1 MNTFE
6 YVSVIFSVV
15 VSLAFTHLL
24 AGMVR
29 LIHARGV
36 KFSLVHAGWIALLV
50 FWCVDYWFSVWHLR
64 DAETWTLGFVSFL
77 LLMATV
83 LYIACG
89 LAVPTESELADSQD
103 LKAFYAANRRRFLAV
118 LFIYQLLSIFGNL
131 AIGPLQLAG
140 WVNVGQLSL
149 IGAAWLWPDRR
160 VQIGAVVL
168 MALLTGCY
176 AYTFIPTL

>member
-1 MNTFE
+1 VNTFE

-36 KFSLVHAGWIALLV
+36 KFSFVHAGWIALLV

-89 LAVPTESELADSQD
+89 LAVPTESELTDSQD
-103 LKAFYAANRRRFLAV
+103 LQGVLRRQSPPISRRSLHLPTAQHLRKSSDRPAATGRLGQCRAAV
-118 LFIYQLLSIFGNL
+118 
-131 AIGPLQLAG
+131 A
-140 WVNVGQLSL
+140 
-149 IGAAWLWPDRR
+149 DRR
-160 VQIGAVVL
+160 GV
-168 MALLTGCY
+168 AL
-176 AYTFIPTL
+176 A

>member
-1 MNTFE
+1 MSTFE

-24 AGMVR
+24 AGVVR

-36 KFSLVHAGWIALLV
+36 KFSLVHAAWTALLV

-89 LAVPTESELADSQD
+89 LAVPTESELTDSQD
-103 LKAFYAANRRRFLAV
+103 LQGVLRRQSPPISRRSLHLPTAQHLRKSSDRPAATRRLGQYRAA
-118 LFIYQLLSIFGNL
+118 LS
-131 AIGPLQLAG
+131 
-140 WVNVGQLSL
+140 
-149 IGAAWLWPDRR
+149 DRR
-160 VQIGAVVL
+160 GV
-168 MALLTGCY
+168 AL
-176 AYTFIPTL
+176 A

>member
-1 MNTFE
+1 MSTFE

-24 AGMVR
+24 AGIVR

-36 KFSLVHAGWIALLV
+36 KFSFVHAAWIALLV
-50 FWCVDYWFSVWHLR
+50 FWCIDYWFSTWHLR
-64 DAETWTLGFVSFL
+64 EAEVWTLGFVSFL

-83 LYIACG
+83 LYVACG
-89 LAVPTESELADSQD
+89 LAVPAEGEITEGTD
-103 LKAFYAANRRRFLAV
+103 LNAFYNTNRRKFLSV
-118 LFIYQLLSIFGNL
+118 LFAYQLLSIGGNL
-131 AIGPLQLAG
+131 AIAPLQLAG
-140 WVNVGQLSL
+140 WVNVGQLTI

-168 MALLTGCY
+168 MAALTAWY
-176 AYTFIPTL
+176 AVTFISVL